1 MNSLPEA
8 DLKDLKYK
16 VNMGKPLTEEEF
28 RAMRTQEGLP
38 MPGLSDIFGV
48 NDNDTKPSDSPET
61 IHTQIKENAS
71 PVIDTSDIISP
82 EAFQKMM
89 GGNMLNNM
97 NVPKPSRDQKRALL
111 RENKKREKMKEKM
124 NSQK

>member
-28 RAMRTQEGLP
+28 RAMRAQEGLP
-38 MPGLSDIFGV
+38 MPKPAEHH
-48 NDNDTKPSDSPET
+48 DTSNKFTPD
-61 IHTQIKENAS
+61 

-89 GGNMLNNM
+89 SQNMFKGGQK
-97 NVPKPSRDQKRALL
+97 PKPSRDQKRALQ
-111 RENKKREKMKEKM
+111 RENQKREKMKEKLSTS
-124 NSQK
+124 SQK